1 MRPIS
6 SGKTDRGGRRLKN
19 EDSIGVFDNLGL
31 YVVADGMGGH
41 AAGDVASRT
50 AVEAV
55 RARVKTSATITVND
69 VSDEADAGQ
78 RLLEAVDFANKEVLK
93 KASSDPLLKGM
104 GTTIA
109 AVLLDR
115 LTGIEGEGGEEA
127 GARGRPTG
135 LALAHVGDSRIYLF
149 RNGELSRL
157 TRDHSLVEDLV
168 AEGRIT
174 PGQARVHPFR
184 NVVTRAL
191 GTKED
196 VQADISRLVP
206 EPGDMLLLCSDGLTG
221 MLEDLKIAEIMALG
235 AGSPFVCAD
244 VLVRAANKAGG
255 DDNISAVV
263 LKF

>member
-1 MRPIS
+1 MRPLS
-6 SGKTDRGGRRLKN
+6 SGMTDRGRRRLKN
-19 EDSIGVFDNLGL
+19 EDSIGVFDDLGL

-41 AAGDVASRT
+41 AAGEVASRT
-50 AVEAV
+50 AIEAV
-55 RARVKTSATITVND
+55 RAGVKAVQA
-69 VSDEADAGQ
+69 VSGSGKDAGR

>member
-1 MRPIS
+1 MRPVS
-6 SGKTDRGGRRLKN
+6 SGKTDRGGKRLKN
-19 EDSIGVFDNLGL
+19 EDSIGVFDDLGL

-41 AAGDVASRT
+41 AAGEVASNT

-55 RARVKTSATITVND
+55 KAWIESGQ
-69 VSDEADAGQ
+69 DEAPVADREAGSGSADAGQ
-78 RLLEAVDFANKEVLK
+78 RLLQAINFANGEVLK
-93 KASSDPLLKGM
+93 KALSDPRLKGM

-109 AVLLDR
+109 AVLLGKD
-115 LTGIEGEGGEEA
+115 EGSGVRSRSA
-127 GARGRPTG
+127 G
-135 LALAHVGDSRIYLF
+135 LAHAGDSRIYLF

-168 AEGRIT
+168 ADGRIT
-174 PGQARVHPFR
+174 PVQARVHPFR

-196 VQADISRLVP
+196 TQADISYLVP

-221 MLEDLKIAEIMALG
+221 MLEDLKISEILALG

-244 VLVRAANKAGG
+244 ALVRAANEAGG
-255 DDNISAVV
+255 DDNISVVV